1 MHVPNLNTKK
11 RKGLIAYYKTYG
23 ITTLKK
29 NVDGNHV
36 MIVKKIELELNGLI
50 KRTLEK
56 QLTKK
61 RPNVSDNAISFFFII
76 KDPFFKNDVQQ
87 KGFLQDLDLLIVK
100 NQLPLQFVESVW
112 FKSLILHLCP

>member
-1 MHVPNLNTKK
+1 MFIIQTPKK
-11 RKGLIAYYKTYG
+11 RKGLIAYYETYG

-29 NVDGNHV
+29 NVDGNHAI
-36 MIVKKIELELNGLI
+36 IVKKIEEELNGLI
-50 KRTLEK
+50 KGTLEN

-61 RPNVSDNAISFFFII
+61 RPNVSNNAISNFFTI

-112 FKSLILHLCP
+112 FKSLNLHLCP